1 MTDAVLPSWREGT
14 TRRALLDFFD
24 RVDEIPPA
32 DRVAVFDNDGTLWC
46 EKPNYTQLE
55 FLIVEL
61 KAAIEADPTLADK
74 EEFRAIVDG
83 DRAALAELGLERVV
97 FALVDLH
104 TGLTPEEFS
113 ARVASFFAEAR
124 HPDRGVA
131 YRRQRYQP
139 MLELMDELR
148 SRGFDCYIVSG
159 GGAEFVRVIG
169 EDFYGVKPE
178 GVVGSQ
184 IAYELVR
191 NHDGS
196 THLLRTGDIVGSGPN
211 EGPAKPP
218 NIMRILGRRPVVA
231 GGNSAGD
238 AEMLEYAQSYDGPS
252 LALLVDHDD
261 ADREYAY
268 ESKAGTF
275 ETEETILRTA
285 GRLGWVVASI
295 RDDWDTVFA
304 DT

>member
-1 MTDAVLPSWREGT
+1 MARNSSL
-14 TRRALLDFFD
+14 
-24 RVDEIPPA
+24 
-32 DRVAVFDNDGTLWC
+32 
-46 EKPNYTQLE
+46 
-55 FLIVEL
+55 
-61 KAAIEADPTLADK
+61 
-74 EEFRAIVDG
+74 
-83 DRAALAELGLERVV
+83 
-97 FALVDLH
+97 
-104 TGLTPEEFS
+104 S
-113 ARVASFFAEAR
+113 ARVGSASIAAFFDEAR
-124 HPDRGVA
+124 HPERGVP
-131 YRRQRYQP
+131 YRQQRYQP

-148 SRGFDCYIVSG
+148 GRGFDFYIVTG